1 MNPIALST
9 LKVIRANLVSLTGV
23 SGDQVFLAGGCV
35 RDTAA
40 GLEPKDYDC
49 IILNDKADPWS
60 DESAFALAERIA
72 RDCRELGA
80 SVAIYQAYGFAAGAD
95 AHDLTGRTRDFDD
108 NIWCGIHVQF
118 GADVPY
124 DILLSR
130 HSDIDSVMDSFDC
143 NWNQQYVSERTNC
156 YWVGAYSPL
165 VFTGKPLRDGREEYI
180 RNKYNEVFNVPNS
193 TGS

>member
-23 SGDQVFLAGGCV
+23 SGDRIFLAGGCV
-35 RDTAA
+35 RDAAA

-49 IILNDKADPWS
+49 IILNDKADPW
-60 DESAFALAERIA
+60 DEPSSFALAERIA
-72 RDCRELGA
+72 RDCREMGA
-80 SVAIYQAYGFAAGAD
+80 SVAIYQAYGNAAGAD

-118 GADVPY
+118 GYDTPY

-130 HSDIDSVMDSFDC
+130 HADIDSVMDSFDC
-143 NWNQQYVSERTNC
+143 NWNQQFVGEKVHC
-156 YWVGAYSPL
+156 YWRGKNEL

-180 RNKYNEVFNVPNS
+180 RNKYNEVFNVHNS

>member
-23 SGDQVFLAGGCV
+23 SGDRIFLAGGCV
-35 RDTAA
+35 RDAAA

-49 IILNDKADPWS
+49 IILNDKAEPWDDFTS
-60 DESAFALAERIA
+60 FALAERIA
-72 RDCRELGA
+72 RISRAAGA
-80 SVAIYQAYGFAAGAD
+80 TVAIYQAYGNASGAD

-118 GADVPY
+118 GDDTPY

-130 HSDIDSVMDSFDC
+130 HPDIDDVMDSFDC
-143 NWNQQYVSERTNC
+143 NWNQQFVGEKVHC
-156 YWVGAYSPL
+156 YWRGKNEL
-165 VFTGKPLRDGREEYI
+165 VFTGKPLRDGREGYI
-180 RNKYNEVFNVPNS
+180 RNKYNEVFNVHNS